1 MATFERSNQK
11 NCPTLT
17 FSVPD
22 FLVRVSLLR
31 ESGED
36 SLICEALLSLK
47 LPESLEKNGLHFFFW
62 RMSQGCCRMTAAGH
76 LKPSSPLLRTWGILW
91 NGVCITANFSESPKT
106 ESGCILSDILEEDV
120 SEKYFL
126 LPAAMARLLSSLSQ
140 VPRDSGFTMSAESPA
155 PKRQEPEDGV
165 EKQDCTL

>member
-1 MATFERSNQK
+1 MTQEELTPK
-11 NCPTLT
+11 ECPTLIL
-17 FSVPD
+17 SVRD
-22 FLVRVSLLR
+22 FLVRVSPLR

-62 RMSQGCCRMTAAGH
+62 KMSQGCYRMTAAGH

-91 NGVCITANFSESPKT
+91 NGVCITANFSESPKA

-126 LPAAMARLLSSLSQ
+126 SAVAIARILSNLSQ
-140 VPRDSGFTMSAESPA
+140 APRDSGFTMSAESPA
-155 PKRQEPEDGV
+155 PKPPEPEDGV
-165 EKQDCTL
+165 EKQGCTL

>member
-22 FLVRVSLLR
+22 FLVRVSPLR
-31 ESGED
+31 ESGEA

-62 RMSQGCCRMTAAGH
+62 RMSQGCYRMTAAGH

-91 NGVCITANFSESPKT
+91 NGVCITANFSESPKA
-106 ESGCILSDILEEDV
+106 ESGCILSDILEEGV

-126 LPAAMARLLSSLSQ
+126 SPAAMARILSSLSR
-140 VPRDSGFTMSAESPA
+140 VPRDSGFTMSVESPA
-155 PKRQEPEDGV
+155 PKPPEPEDGV
-165 EKQDCTL
+165 EKQDCTS